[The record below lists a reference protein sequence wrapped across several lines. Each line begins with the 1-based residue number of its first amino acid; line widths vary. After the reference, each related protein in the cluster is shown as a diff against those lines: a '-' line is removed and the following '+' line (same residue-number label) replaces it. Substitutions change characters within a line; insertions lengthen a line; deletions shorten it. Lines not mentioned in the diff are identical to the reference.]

1 MIKRWSLVL
10 LLVTLLSLGAI
21 PVLAAQGGGG
31 VHFGPYTLS
40 AEDSVTGDLVVF
52 GPVRLKEHSEFQGD
66 LVAFGTAIVDEAAL
80 VDGDLTVF
88 GAAEINGRVE
98 GDLFCAG
105 AVDLRELAEVLGDVS
120 AIGGISQAETATVS
134 GEIVP
139 VDESDFHWEL
149 PIGRGETGEL
159 SPQKPP
165 WLTLLWH
172 WTRALLTILA
182 LILFALLMATV
193 WPPQLQQVGQA
204 LVEVPLLSFGV
215 GALALLG
222 AGVVIAILML
232 TICLSPIA
240 LLAAVVVGIG
250 VALGWVALGAMLGER
265 ILHGLFKV
273 TENTL
278 VPATLLGTALI
289 TLLAV
294 LVNLIS
300 DCLYAALIF
309 PLFALAAG
317 AVILTR
323 GGTQAYTMPGV
334 VAEHAAAWNQAP
346 DLPVELQLPARGE
359 EGEG

>member
-1 MIKRWSLVL
+1 MKRWSLVL
-10 LLVTLLSLGAI
+10 LLVALLSLGVM

-40 AEDSVTGDLVVF
+40 AGDSVTGDLVVL
-52 GPVRLKEHSEFQGD
+52 GPVRLKERSEFQGD
-66 LVAFGTAIVDEAAL
+66 LVAFGAAIVDEAAL
-80 VDGDLTVF
+80 VTGDLTVF

-105 AVDLRELAEVLGDVS
+105 SVDLRDMAEVTGDVS
-120 AIGGISQAETATVS
+120 AVGGISQAETATVG

-139 VDESDFHWEL
+139 VGEGDFHWEL
-149 PIGRGETGEL
+149 PIVGAVTSEASSR
-159 SPQKPP
+159 KPP
-165 WLTLLWH
+165 WLTMLWH
-172 WTRALLTILA
+172 WTRALLTVLA
-182 LILFALLMATV
+182 LILFALLVATV

-204 LVEVPLLSFGV
+204 LVEVPLLSFGL

-222 AGVVIAILML
+222 AGVVIVILML
-232 TICLSPIA
+232 TFCLSPIA
-240 LLAAVVVGIG
+240 LLATVVVGIG
-250 VALGWVALGAMLGER
+250 IALGWVSLGAMLGER
-265 ILHGLFKV
+265 ILHDLFKI

-323 GGTQAYTMPGV
+323 GGTRKYEIPGV
-334 VAEHAAAWNQAP
+334 VAEHSAAWDQAP
-346 DLPVELQLPARGE
+346 DLPVELQLPEQGVE
-359 EGEG
+359 DES